1 MQQQEFE
8 LSIAKFFEKAGVKV
22 IKKGQEYDDNI
33 NSPAYILLDTKRKA
47 YYLTETDV
55 QEISKDIETA
65 VTKFADEVN
74 MPAQAAN
81 AVFRIGRDIGVNN
94 NQFSINSEDL
104 SALDCKSALVI
115 SDENSQAVKDYLTNN
130 SYKFQAVPLKGQ
142 FLVIFFDKGMEDSL
156 INLYKKYAD
165 NENKQEDDDDDIT
178 PVFTPKEESSV
189 EDIDLSA
196 PKKSNFDAETP
207 IVEPKEEKTPENIQE
222 NKEEVKEEKPAGN
235 QADDNKN
242 VNQNKQDNQDNKN
255 AESSPDDAAEDE
267 LLDSI
272 DLSDLLKPAKEEDA
286 PKDETEAELLYGK
299 ILNEQSDKI
308 EVSNNGPVEKT
319 LDEIPEGII
328 SEEELKD
335 MAEDNTEPAASNA
348 PLDKKA
354 AKLKEK
360 EEKRQAKLAKKRE
373 KEAEKYTY
381 ENRNKPW
388 LDVPGKIAANII
400 GIIFFL
406 PVYILNK
413 LNAVINNFFPPFVL
427 YWFTAI
433 IAIFGGYQFLFSLL
447 PQPLSDVF
455 LNKANDAISMMQNY
469 KVEIPEGQN
478 ISDIA
483 STSLTM
489 MKNSAIA
496 YYASLKGIDILM
508 NNGYLLQ
515 YMLGFG
521 AIMLIFP
528 AFRFIGKT
536 ITIFS
541 VLSYFL
547 LPVVTYSQG
556 FLIEKCMVLPEINLT
571 AAAVQF
577 IVYIYPLLLL
587 FAVLYISSALVPDT
601 NKRKEV
607 LP

>member
-74 MPAQAAN
+74 MPVQAAN
-81 AVFRIGRDIGVNN
+81 AVFRIGRDISVNN
-94 NQFSINSEDL
+94 NQFSINSQDL

-142 FLVIFFDKGMEDSL
+142 FLVIFFDKGMEDNL

-165 NENKQEDDDDDIT
+165 NENKQEEDDDDIT

-196 PKKSNFDAETP
+196 PKKNNFDAETP
-207 IVEPKEEKTPENIQE
+207 IVAPKEEKTTENIQE
-222 NKEEVKEEKPAGN
+222 NKEEVKDDKPADN
-235 QADDNKN
+235 QAD
-242 VNQNKQDNQDNKN
+242 DNKN
-255 AESSPDDAAEDE
+255 AESSPEDAAEDE

-272 DLSDLLKPAKEEDA
+272 DLSDLLKPAKEEDT

-299 ILNEQSDKI
+299 ILNEQSGKI

-335 MAEDNTEPAASNA
+335 MTEDNTEPAASDA

-354 AKLKEK
+354 EKLKEK

-413 LNAVINNFFPPFVL
+413 LNAAINNFFPPFVL
-427 YWFTAI
+427 YWLTAI

-455 LNKANDAISMMQNY
+455 LEKANDAISMMQNY
-469 KVEIPEGQN
+469 KIEIPEGQS

-556 FLIEKCMVLPEINLT
+556 FLIEKCMSLPEINLT

>member
-81 AVFRIGRDIGVNN
+81 AVFRIGRDISVNN

-115 SDENSQAVKDYLTNN
+115 SDENSQAVKNYLTNN

-142 FLVIFFDKGMEDSL
+142 FLVIFFDKGMEDNL

-222 NKEEVKEEKPAGN
+222 NKEEKPADN

-255 AESSPDDAAEDE
+255 TESSPDDAAEDE

-299 ILNEQSDKI
+299 ILNEQSGKI

-335 MAEDNTEPAASNA
+335 MTEDNTEPAASNA

-483 STSLTM
+483 STSLAM
-489 MKNSAIA
+489 MKSSAIA
-496 YYASLKGIDILM
+496 YYASLKGVDILM

>member
-8 LSIAKFFEKAGVKV
+8 QSISKFFEKAGVRL
-22 IKKGQEYDDNI
+22 IKKGEGYDNEI
-33 NSPAYILLDTKRKA
+33 TFPAYILLDTKRKA
-47 YYLTETDV
+47 YYFTETDI
-55 QEISKDIETA
+55 QTIDSDAAPYISQLA
-65 VTKFADEVN
+65 ADANLSESN
-74 MPAQAAN
+74 AN
-81 AVFRIGRDIGVNN
+81 ALFRIGQDISKNN
-94 NQFSINSEDL
+94 NQFSIESDDL
-104 SALDCKSALVI
+104 SSLDCKSALII
-115 SDENSQAVKDYLTNN
+115 SEDNSAEIKEYLSSN
-130 SYKFQAVPLKGQ
+130 SYKFQTVPLKGQ
-142 FLVIFFDKGMEDSL
+142 FLVVFFDKGMEDNL
-156 INLYKKYAD
+156 INLYKRYAGSA
-165 NENKQEDDDDDIT
+165 EPLLEEDDDIA
-178 PVFTPKEESSV
+178 PVFAPKEDSSI

-196 PKKSNFDAETP
+196 PKNNNFDAETP
-207 IVEPKEEKTPENIQE
+207 LVEPKTDNDINLNTSADKTETAANNTEETSAD
-222 NKEEVKEEKPAGN
+222 KE
-235 QADDNKN
+235 
-242 VNQNKQDNQDNKN
+242 
-255 AESSPDDAAEDE
+255 EDE

-272 DLSDLLKPAKEEDA
+272 DLSDLLKPAQEDDT

-299 ILNEQSDKI
+299 LLNEQADKI

-328 SEEELKD
+328 SEEEIKD
-335 MAEDNTEPAASNA
+335 MASSDSDKESAA

-354 AKLKEK
+354 AKLKAK

-381 ENRNKPW
+381 ENRNRPW
-388 LDVPGKIAANII
+388 LDIPGNIAANII

-413 LNAVINNFFPPFVL
+413 LNKLVKSFFPPFVL

-433 IAIFGGYQFLFSLL
+433 IAIFGGYQFMFSLL

-455 LNKANDAISMMQNY
+455 LNEANNAISMIQNY
-469 KVEIPEGQN
+469 QAATAEGETVSETVQT
-478 ISDIA
+478 A
-483 STSLTM
+483 VTM
-489 MKNSAIA
+489 LKSCAIA
-496 YYASLKGIDILM
+496 FYGSLKGVDVLM

-515 YMLGFG
+515 YLLGF
-521 AIMLIFP
+521 AAVMMIFP

-547 LPVVTYSQG
+547 LPVVTFSQSM
-556 FLIEKCMVLPEINLT
+556 LIQQCFNITEITLT
-571 AAAVQF
+571 AAAVNF

-587 FAVLYISSALVPDT
+587 FAVLYISSALVPDKNT
-601 NKRKEV
+601 RKEV

>member
-74 MPAQAAN
+74 MPDQAAN
-81 AVFRIGRDIGVNN
+81 AVFRIGRDISVNN

-142 FLVIFFDKGMEDSL
+142 FLVIFFDKGMEDNL

-222 NKEEVKEEKPAGN
+222 NKEEKPAGN

-255 AESSPDDAAEDE
+255 TESSPDDAAEDE

-272 DLSDLLKPAKEEDA
+272 DLSDLLKPAKEEDT

-299 ILNEQSDKI
+299 ILNEQSGKI

-319 LDEIPEGII
+319 LDEIPAGII

-388 LDVPGKIAANII
+388 FDVPGKIAANII

-469 KVEIPEGQN
+469 KAEIPEGQN

-483 STSLTM
+483 STSLAM
-489 MKNSAIA
+489 MKSSAIA
-496 YYASLKGIDILM
+496 YYASLKGVDILM

-536 ITIFS
+536 IIIFS

>member
-8 LSIAKFFEKAGVKV
+8 FSIAKFFEKAGVKV

-81 AVFRIGRDIGVNN
+81 AVFRIGRDISVNN

-142 FLVIFFDKGMEDSL
+142 FLVIFFDKGMEDNL

-222 NKEEVKEEKPAGN
+222 NKEEKPAGN

-255 AESSPDDAAEDE
+255 TESSPDDAAEDE

-272 DLSDLLKPAKEEDA
+272 DLSDLLKPAKEEDT

-299 ILNEQSDKI
+299 ILNEQSGKI

-319 LDEIPEGII
+319 LDEIPAGII

-388 LDVPGKIAANII
+388 FDVPGKIAANII

-469 KVEIPEGQN
+469 KAEIPEGQN

-483 STSLTM
+483 STSLAM
-489 MKNSAIA
+489 MKSSAIA
-496 YYASLKGIDILM
+496 YYASLKGVDILM

-536 ITIFS
+536 IIIFS

-577 IVYIYPLLLL
+577 IVYIYPLLLF